1 MGGGSLLFMLFV
13 SSGGEIRQMR
23 IVQLQ
28 LFALIPCIWGS
39 RGRKGGTFKKL
50 S

>member
-13 SSGGEIRQMR
+13 SGGGEIRQMR

-28 LFALIPCIWGS
+28 LFALISCIWGS
-39 RGRKGGTFKKL
+39 RRRKGGTFKKL